1 MLFSCRSSTQPP
13 IQSIEQV
20 KENNARRGFVL
31 DKEDSSVTRSDAYLV
46 QLFQKAGLKITT
58 SSVEDDL
65 PDGLFVV
72 RAYALKP

>member
-1 MLFSCRSSTQPP
+1 MNDDRKRL
-13 IQSIEQV
+13 QV

-46 QLFQKAGLKITT
+46 QLFRKAGLTIAT